1 MINQILPLCNL
12 DLYLLPSDL
21 HFHFSGYFRKWVNP
35 AETSDGAMSDEE
47 DKISLKSCSV
57 SQLAAYRLGP
67 TSDKTVFVATGRL
80 VTPQLIRELPVVHS
94 SQTEFTSRHSLEW
107 KFLFVDHRAPPL
119 IGYLTFELLG
129 TSGYDYYHYE
139 DLDQVAACHEA
150 LRQVTSPLL
159 LPLTSQ

>member
-1 MINQILPLCNL
+1 
-12 DLYLLPSDL
+12 
-21 HFHFSGYFRKWVNP
+21 
-35 AETSDGAMSDEE
+35 MSDDE
-47 DKISLKSCSV
+47 DKLSVKSCSV

-150 LRQVTSPLL
+150 LRQVTSLSL
-159 LPLTSQ
+159 SSDL